1 MKIDELAA
9 LGDEQLV
16 HKELELERSLLA
28 HTFRHRLGQLE
39 NNSVL
44 KQTRRDIARAQTLLT
59 QRERE
64 AGLTKGALR
73 ARHGSSFVPSA
84 ASAPSASA
92 GDDFLKG
99 ILDKQ
104 ESAE

>member
-16 HKELELERSLLA
+16 HKELELERTLLG

-44 KQTRRDIARAQTLLT
+44 KKARRDIARAETLLT
-59 QRERE
+59 ARERD
-64 AGLTKGALR
+64 AGLSKGALK
-73 ARHGSSFVPSA
+73 ARYRSTFVPSA
-84 ASAPSASA
+84 PTTEGGA

-99 ILDKQ
+99 ILDKR